1 MTGNIFGFAAL
12 LVLAV
17 GTALVVY
24 LLLQRSLR
32 ALLEDLVKLPACITF
47 YTRLLAIGLVLIPLS
62 AVLGVSFTLGADAAF
77 MEYVWKI
84 AGGLSSAFGMI
95 CLFITGY
102 LLVATILVAVLK
114 RKSE

>member
-1 MTGNIFGFAAL
+1 MTGNMIGFSVLAL
-12 LVLAV
+12 LAV
-17 GTALVVY
+17 GAALVVN

-32 ALLEDLVKLPACITF
+32 ALLEDLVKLPACTTF
-47 YTRLLAIGLVLIPLS
+47 YTRLLAIGLVFIALS
-62 AVLGVSFTLGADAAF
+62 AVLDVSFTLGADAAF

-95 CLFITGY
+95 CLY
-102 LLVATILVAVLK
+102 LASYLFVVTILVAVLK